1 MRETHTY
8 SLEMKP
14 IFKVLAMY
22 DHHLSTIQIIW
33 SLPIFFF
40 NNNNNERKVKK
51 IMTHIS
57 LKQEIKSYTK
67 VQHRLEKKQ
76 KNGLAILPKKKKT
89 SEKNQKH
96 NCLDK

>member
-1 MRETHTY
+1 
-8 SLEMKP
+8 MK
-14 IFKVLAMY
+14 
-22 DHHLSTIQIIW
+22 
-33 SLPIFFF
+33 
-40 NNNNNERKVKK
+40 ERLNK
-51 IMTHIS
+51 IMSHIS

-96 NCLDK
+96 NCIDK